1 MKNRKEKSMKK
12 TVFDIET
19 RAQADLDLREI
30 WEEALA
36 SVPANYKDEAKIQAK
51 AEEIFDNLVEKAA
64 LSALT
69 GEVCAIGYTEIGT
82 EQINLIHGKGEAEI
96 LTEFFAVISS
106 SGALNGY
113 LIGFNSKNFDIPF
126 ILQRAWKLG
135 IQIPQG
141 ITDTGAGKLRLSAMN
156 IDLMESFNFGAR
168 AFVSLDKVAKFFG
181 VGKKTGNGAQ
191 FWQLYNTDKEAAL
204 AYLDNDVR
212 LTEAIYNKMYNF

>member
-1 MKNRKEKSMKK
+1 MKK

-19 RAQADLDLREI
+19 KAQADLNLQEI
-30 WEEALA
+30 WGEALA

-51 AEEIFDNLVEKAA
+51 AQEIFDNLVEKAA

-69 GEVCAIGYTEIGT
+69 GEVCAIGYTEAGSDVAKI
-82 EQINLIHGKGEAEI
+82 IHGKQEADI
-96 LTEFFAVISS
+96 LTEFFGAISQN
-106 SGALNGY
+106 GALNSY

-135 IQIPQG
+135 LKIPQG
-141 ITDTGAGKLRLSAMN
+141 ITDTSTGRLRLSAMN
-156 IDLMESFNFGAR
+156 IDLMESFNFGAK

-191 FWQLYNTDKEAAL
+191 FWQLYNTDKETAL
-204 AYLDNDVR
+204 AYLANDVK

>member
-1 MKNRKEKSMKK
+1 MKK

-19 RAQADLDLREI
+19 RAQADLNLREI

-36 SVPANYKDEAKIQAK
+36 SVPANYKDEAKINAK
-51 AEEIFDNLVEKAA
+51 AQEIFDNLVEKAA

-69 GEVCAIGYTEIGT
+69 GEVCAIGYTEAGSDVVKI
-82 EQINLIHGKGEAEI
+82 IHGKQEADI
-96 LTEFFAVISS
+96 LTEFFGAISQN
-106 SGALNGY
+106 GALNSY

-126 ILQRAWKLG
+126 LLQRAWKLG
-135 IQIPQG
+135 LQIPQG
-141 ITDTGAGKLRLSAMN
+141 ITDTGAGRLRLSAMN
-156 IDLMESFNFGAR
+156 IDLMESFNFGAK
-168 AFVSLDKVAKFFG
+168 AFVSLDKVARFLG

-191 FWQLYNTDKEAAL
+191 FWELYNSDKEAAL

>member
-1 MKNRKEKSMKK
+1 MKK
-12 TVFDIET
+12 IAFDIET

-51 AEEIFDNLVEKAA
+51 AQEIFDSLVEKAA

-69 GEVCAIGYTEIGT
+69 GEVCAIGYTEAGT
-82 EQINLIHGKGEAEI
+82 GKINLIHGKQEADI
-96 LTEFFAVISS
+96 LTEFFGAISQN
-106 SGALNGY
+106 GALNSY

-126 ILQRAWKLG
+126 LLQRAWKLG

-141 ITDTGAGKLRLSAMN
+141 ITDTGTGRLRLSAMN
-156 IDLMESFNFGAR
+156 IDLMESFNFGAK
-168 AFVSLDKVAKFFG
+168 AFVSLDKVARFLG

-191 FWQLYNTDKEAAL
+191 FWELYKTDTEAAL